1 MFKIKPLLKTTVLA
15 ATMISS
21 AWAVED
27 LGGYQQFC
35 KTQYDAKNEK
45 KTHYIDHKNGSI
57 TDKRTGLTWQV
68 CALGQNWIGNDC
80 DFNPTEHTWVEAMEI
95 AEQAQ
100 LSGSDDWR
108 LPSIKELMSIVE
120 FQCSFPAMNKKV
132 FPDPDV
138 WFHWSSTY
146 NPSFQKT
153 DEQDYDVAVMGIDF
167 NHGKVQW
174 TDPLTSKMRVRLV
187 RDADK

>member
-1 MFKIKPLLKTTVLA
+1 MLNIKNFLKASALVVL
-15 ATMISS
+15 MVPS

-27 LGGYQQFC
+27 LGAYQQFC
-35 KTQYDAKNEK
+35 KIDYNAKNEK
-45 KTHYIDHKNGSI
+45 KTHFIDHDNGSI

-68 CALGQNWIGNDC
+68 CALGQNWAGNDC
-80 DFNPTEHTWVEAMEI
+80 EFNPSEHTWIDAMEI

-100 LSGSDDWR
+100 LSGSDNWR

-132 FPDPDV
+132 FPDPDI

-146 NPSFQKT
+146 NTNFVKT
-153 DEQDYDVAVMGIDF
+153 GEQDFDVAVMGIDF
-167 NHGKVQW
+167 NAGKVQW
-174 TDPLTSKMRVRLV
+174 TDPLTSEARVRLV